1 MYSLVIIHFYIHYF
15 AESKPDKVQVFRL
28 LSPIAYKWYEIGE
41 ALNIDYGDLM
51 SLQQSYFSDK
61 RRLSEVFQ
69 LWIDGRPTEVKW
81 SVIITAVELPPVDD
95 LSVAENIRHFLSIK
109 NE

>member
-1 MYSLVIIHFYIHYF
+1 M
-15 AESKPDKVQVFRL
+15 
-28 LSPIAYKWYEIGE
+28 
-41 ALNIDYGDLM
+41 NIDYGDLM

-61 RRLSEVFQ
+61 RRLSEVLQ

-95 LSVAENIRHFLSIK
+95 LSLLKTYVIFSRLKMNKVTLSLLVMKLLYCYSFDLSLFLLNAK
-109 NE
+109 F

>member
-1 MYSLVIIHFYIHYF
+1 M
-15 AESKPDKVQVFRL
+15 K
-28 LSPIAYKWYEIGE
+28 
-41 ALNIDYGDLM
+41 IDYGDLM

-61 RRLSEVFQ
+61 RKLSEVLQ

-95 LSVAENIRHFLSIK
+95 LSVAENIRQFLSIK
-109 NE
+109 ND

>member
-1 MYSLVIIHFYIHYF
+1 MIIYIHYF
-15 AESKPDKVQVFRL
+15 AESKPDKIHLFRL

-41 ALNIDYGDLM
+41 ALNIDYGELM
-51 SLQQSYFSDK
+51 SLQQNHFSDK
-61 RRLSEVFQ
+61 RRLSEVLQ

-95 LSVAENIRHFLSIK
+95 LSVAQNIRHFLSNK
-109 NE
+109 DD